1 MFAGEEFMQMG
12 RMTPGPVLPQMTT
25 FGEKAGGPSFTFG
38 GHITARK
45 YPKRYDK
52 PPHTPK
58 SSRKKGKGSG
68 KGESSGGK
76 GIRGGRE
83 EGKESGKDAGKD
95 GKKRR
100 GRRKQ
105 PLDRASRARAAA
117 QRRTKRLADKDYSW
131 LYEGEKPV
139 KVSAT
144 AAW

>member
-1 MFAGEEFMQMG
+1 MQMG

-25 FGEKAGGPSFTFG
+25 FGEKEGGPSFTFG

-58 SSRKKGKGSG
+58 SARRKGKGTPSAKGG
-68 KGESSGGK
+68 KGGSK

-83 EGKESGKDAGKD
+83 EGKDGGKD

-100 GRRKQ
+100 SKRK
-105 PLDRASRARAAA
+105 PMDRASRARAAA

-139 KVSAT
+139 KVRRT
-144 AAW
+144 RVT